1 MARDKKEKKEKPEK
15 PAKEKPEKAPK
26 EKPEKAPK
34 EKPAKAAKEKPS
46 DDGEEDGGGNKQK
59 KAAADHEEE
68 DDGGDDGE
76 KKKKKG
82 KKGDAEPKA
91 GGHGTANERYH
102 QNNADSTVKHGYAVP
117 CGRYH
122 KGSMEFVDKNN
133 VHITIRRKGHR
144 EIQYNGN
151 RGMKELK
158 TRKLTRDQKIDKSK
172 SKKRV
177 DKEGKLKDKGNK
189 LVFKIDWQSDCEYK
203 LVFIKSKK
211 PSKFKKG
218 WEMDCVITKCYED
231 YYDCDCDLHGI
242 MQYASVK
249 KRMTKAESAAN
260 ARREQEAVAAK
271 EAEVKLAEAEKAKVA
286 AEEERIRAEQDEVFG
301 PIKRIQSGTINETPP
316 ASTDPNAPVDKT
328 TKAPEKPV
336 TNGAKRPEQPQLI
349 PTEKE
354 EKEAKKA
361 KEKNREGRQSTQGEK
376 GKAEQG
382 REGPEGEER
391 KSAEGEK
398 GKSAQGTQS
407 PQRKGGQRAQGKTRK
422 STQGAQSS
430 KGKARKSTQRR
441 EIR

>member
-1 MARDKKEKKEKPEK
+1 MCAITLSPALAWGQDDGGDKKEKKEK

-26 EKPEKAPK
+26 EKPEKAEK
-34 EKPAKAAKEKPS
+34 EKPF
-46 DDGEEDGGGNKQK
+46 DDGNTDDGGGGK
-59 KAAADHEEE
+59 KKKNAAPDDDDA

-102 QNNADSTVKHGYAVP
+102 QNNADSTVAHGYAVP

-122 KGSMEFVDKNN
+122 RGTMEFVDKNN
-133 VHITIRRKGHR
+133 VHITIRRSGRR
-144 EIQYNGN
+144 EVQYNGN

-189 LVFKIDWQSDCEYK
+189 LVFKIEWQSDCEYK

-249 KRMTKAESAAN
+249 KRMTKSETAAN

-271 EAEVKLAEAEKAKVA
+271 EAETKLAEEEKAKVI
-286 AEEERIRAEQDEVFG
+286 EEEARVRAAQDEVFG
-301 PIKRIQSGTINETPP
+301 PIKRIQGGNINETPP
-316 ASTDPNAPVDKT
+316 ATDDPNALEEKP
-328 TKAPEKPV
+328 TKAPEKPG
-336 TNGAKRPEQPQLI
+336 TPGAKRPEQPQLI
-349 PTEKE
+349 PPTKTGKEAKEPKEKVEKGDKVPKEKKEKASKE
-354 EKEAKKA
+354 EKVP
-361 KEKNREGRQSTQGEK
+361 KEKKEK
-376 GKAEQG
+376 VPKEKKEKAPKEPKTPK
-382 REGPEGEER
+382 EKPEKAPKEPKVKPEKAPKED
-391 KSAEGEK
+391 KSDE
-398 GKSAQGTQS
+398 
-407 PQRKGGQRAQGKTRK
+407 
-422 STQGAQSS
+422 
-430 KGKARKSTQRR
+430 
-441 EIR
+441 